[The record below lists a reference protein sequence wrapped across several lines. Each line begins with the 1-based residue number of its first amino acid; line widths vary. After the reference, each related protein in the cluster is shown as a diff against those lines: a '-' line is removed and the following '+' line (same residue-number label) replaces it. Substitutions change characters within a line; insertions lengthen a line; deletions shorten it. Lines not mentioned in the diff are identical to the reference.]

1 MQPDKMDPYKIVL
14 KPVEIDRVPYMG
26 FPECKE
32 CPEKITTV
40 IERRLYGNTDCVA
53 VDTHLEC
60 AKLDFCKNVKRL
72 HLAAT
77 MYADE

>member
-14 KPVEIDRVPYMG
+14 EPVEIDRVPYMG
-26 FPECKE
+26 LPECKE
-32 CPEKITTV
+32 CPEKSTTV
-40 IERRLYGNTDCVA
+40 IEHRLYGNSGRVA

-60 AKLDFCKNVKRL
+60 VKLDLCKNVKR